1 MEICIPSRLG
11 ELLPPFTSFVN
22 THILSSIL
30 VERFKLLEFLSSLLM
45 IFLFLILS
53 TSPDQRNIVQ
63 ILEFWIPIK
72 IIYIT
77 DITFLSV
84 VRDVKL

>member
-1 MEICIPSRLG
+1 M
-11 ELLPPFTSFVN
+11 N

-30 VERFKLLEFLSSLLM
+30 VERFKLLEFLS
-45 IFLFLILS
+45 IH
-53 TSPDQRNIVQ
+53 NISFDD
-63 ILEFWIPIK
+63 ISFFNFINESGSKKYCSNFGMIPIK